1 MSRVVHE
8 VVEEALRELADESMQ
23 RELWLS
29 DGTAD
34 VSSLTESVS
43 RLLDDS
49 GLGDALDSTQV
60 VYDPDI
66 DAQLRQLGDALVRS
80 MARARPKRSSATRS
94 SSGCGSSLPPC
105 CWRCAAARVGEH
117 DAGQGAR
124 RTMAAAAL

>member
-66 DAQLRQLGDALVRS
+66 DARLRQLGDALVEIDGERS
-80 MARARPKRSSATRS
+80 PEAILGDPK
-94 SSGCGSSLPPC
+94 LQ
-105 CWRCAAARVGEH
+105 RVREL
-117 DAGQGAR
+117 
-124 RTMAAAAL
+124 AAALLLEMRRRPGW